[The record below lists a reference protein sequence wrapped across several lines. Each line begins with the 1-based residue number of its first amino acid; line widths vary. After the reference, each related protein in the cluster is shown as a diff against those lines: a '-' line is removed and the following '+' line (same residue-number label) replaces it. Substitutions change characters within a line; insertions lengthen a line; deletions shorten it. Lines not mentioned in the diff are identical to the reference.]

1 MTIVIGI
8 TTLTIGGNMTAEKK
22 TKSVL
27 EHRDKL
33 GKLLAVGDAV
43 CYPDRNSLEL
53 GTVKKLN
60 PKMVKVFEAGR
71 ANSKWYSGS
80 NKYPQDLVKIDG
92 PEVTMYLLKIN
103 SGK

>member
-1 MTIVIGI
+1 MITVIGI
-8 TTLTIGGNMTAEKK
+8 IKLTLGRLMTRHYCIREG
-22 TKSVL
+22 
-27 EHRDKL
+27 ENGYDKL

-71 ANSKWYSGS
+71 ENSKWYSGS

-92 PEVTMYLLKIN
+92 PEVTMYLLK
-103 SGK
+103 KAK